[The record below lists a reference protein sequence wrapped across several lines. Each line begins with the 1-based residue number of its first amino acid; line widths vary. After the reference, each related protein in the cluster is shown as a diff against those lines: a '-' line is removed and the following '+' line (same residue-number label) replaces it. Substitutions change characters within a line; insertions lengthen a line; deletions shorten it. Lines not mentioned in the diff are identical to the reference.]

1 MDKED
6 FDLSKM
12 TVEDLFRAK
21 EERRQRLANLP
32 FEEKIEIVKKL
43 QSVSRKLKPKDQIE
57 TSPSRQHRRRPERPR
72 QQPKG

>member
-1 MDKED
+1 MQSGD

-21 EERRQRLANLP
+21 EERRKRLANLP

-43 QSVSRKLKPKDQIE
+43 QDLSRSLAPVREANRKSVASEQNKNSHQ
-57 TSPSRQHRRRPERPR
+57 
-72 QQPKG
+72 G